1 VTIIAAI
8 LAMLAQAAPS
18 TVPVLCILDRNGQTI
33 IFRAP
38 NASACDKARGI
49 TLEKVR

>member
-8 LAMLAQAAPS
+8 LAMFAPNPS
-18 TVPVLCILDRNGQTI
+18 TVPVLCILDRHGQTI
-33 IFRAP
+33 IFRAT

-49 TLEKVR
+49 TLEKVP